1 MPLRLN
7 LISLTRYDSRDTI
20 YEFNWGIVKLKK
32 FLSQNNTLVIF
43 IILIIITIF
52 IMTIDYHGKMYLKWV
67 ESIGLKLFS
76 PINRG
81 ISLVADNTK
90 NYLKAMAEFKDVKEE
105 NKELKEKIE
114 IAYRENAILKEKLI
128 TYDRLTKLLE
138 LKESF
143 SYEMISSLVISREPG
158 NWFNSIIIDKGTVDG
173 VKKNMAVATY
183 RGLVGKVVS
192 VDSNTAKVLLI
203 LDQRSAVGGMIQRSR
218 DIGVVKGSESNYC
231 YMEYLSHD
239 ADIKINDIVITSG
252 LGSVFPKGIVIG
264 KIAGIKKES
273 HDLFQ
278 IVIIRPEVDFTKLEE
293 VFVVKK
299 SE

>member
-1 MPLRLN
+1 
-7 LISLTRYDSRDTI
+7 
-20 YEFNWGIVKLKK
+20 
-32 FLSQNNTLVIF
+32 
-43 IILIIITIF
+43 
-52 IMTIDYHGKMYLKWV
+52 MTIDYHGKLYLNWL
-67 ESIGLKLFS
+67 ESTGLKLFS

-81 ISLVADNTK
+81 ITLVAGNTK
-90 NYLKAMAEFKDVKEE
+90 NYLKAIVEFKAVKEE

-114 IAYRENAILKEKLI
+114 MAYQENAILKEKLI
-128 TYDRLTKLLE
+128 AYDRMKIILE

-143 SYEMISSLVISREPG
+143 SYEMIPSLVISREPG
-158 NWFNSIIIDKGTVDG
+158 NWFNSIIIDKGVADG

-192 VDSNTAKVLLI
+192 VDSRTAKILLI

-231 YMEYLSHD
+231 YIEYLSHD
-239 ADIKINDIVITSG
+239 ADVKINDVVITSG
-252 LGSVFPKGIVIG
+252 LGSIFPKGIIIG
-264 KIAGIKKES
+264 KIVGIKKES

-278 IVIIRPEVDFTKLEE
+278 KVIVRPEVDFTKLEE

>member
-1 MPLRLN
+1 M
-7 LISLTRYDSRDTI
+7 
-20 YEFNWGIVKLKK
+20 KLKK

-90 NYLKAMAEFKDVKEE
+90 NYLKAMAEFKVVKEE

-143 SYEMISSLVISREPG
+143 SYEMISSLVIGREPG

>member
-1 MPLRLN
+1 M
-7 LISLTRYDSRDTI
+7 
-20 YEFNWGIVKLKK
+20 KK
-32 FLSQNNTLVIF
+32 FLSENNALVIF
-43 IILIIITIF
+43 IIFIIITIF

-67 ESIGLKLFS
+67 ESIGLNLFS

-81 ISLVADNTK
+81 ISLVTDNTK
-90 NYLKAMAEFKDVKEE
+90 NYLRTLVEFKVVKKE

-114 IAYRENAILKEKLI
+114 MAYQENTVLKEKLI
-128 TYDRLTKLLE
+128 AYDRLKKLLE

-143 SYEMISSLVISREPG
+143 SYEMILSVVISREPG
-158 NWFNSIIIDKGTVDG
+158 NWFNSIMIDKGIDDG
-173 VKKNMAVATY
+173 VETNMAVATY
-183 RGLVGKVVS
+183 RGLVGRVIS
-192 VDSNTAKVLLI
+192 VDSHTAKILLI
-203 LDQRSAVGGMIQRSR
+203 LDQRSAVGSMIQRSR

-239 ADIKINDIVITSG
+239 ADVKINDVVITSG
-252 LGSVFPKGIVIG
+252 LGSIFPKGIVIG

-278 IVIIRPEVDFTKLEE
+278 KVIIRPEVDFTKLEE

>member
-143 SYEMISSLVISREPG
+143 SYEMISSLVIGREPG

>member
-1 MPLRLN
+1 M
-7 LISLTRYDSRDTI
+7 
-20 YEFNWGIVKLKK
+20 KLKK

-52 IMTIDYHGKMYLKWV
+52 IMTIDYHGKMYFQWV

-143 SYEMISSLVISREPG
+143 SYEMISSLVIGREPG

-173 VKKNMAVATY
+173 VKKDMAVVTY

-239 ADIKINDIVITSG
+239 ADIRINDIVITSG